1 MRVFESE
8 WGRVQLRGAWP
19 FTIVGVACVI
29 AGGLVAAITSVSPTE
44 QLAWSAAYLVLVAGV
59 AQVGLGL
66 GQQFLPTRPPSRR
79 LVLGELA
86 LWNVGNAAVMYGT
99 LAGAVAVV
107 DVGGALLVLTLGL
120 VGYASRG
127 AARTWLLHGFRALIA
142 ILLVSIP
149 VGLVLARIG

>member
-1 MRVFESE
+1 MFESE
-8 WGRVQLRGAWP
+8 RGRVQLRGAWP
-19 FTIVGVACVI
+19 FTVVGTACVI
-29 AGGLVAAITSVSPTE
+29 AGGLVAAVTSIAPTE
-44 QLAWSAAYLVLVAGV
+44 QLAWIAAYLVLVAGV

-66 GQQFLPTRPPSRR
+66 GQELLPPRPPARR
-79 LVLGELA
+79 LSVAELA

-107 DVGGALLVLTLGL
+107 DVGGALLVLTLAL

-127 AARTWLLHGFRALIA
+127 AARTWLLHGFRTLIA